1 MEASTVHTMR
11 YYRAKEIAVFSK
23 IPGMEELLKANPET
37 FAALERKYPDAV
49 FALMVADNL
58 STGDMEQNAIHQR
71 AYLAILHGESI
82 AAVQYRY
89 KLDMERYVERHMWD
103 D

>member
-1 MEASTVHTMR
+1 MPTTHTMR
-11 YYRAKEIAVFSK
+11 YYQDQENKVFRA
-23 IPGMEELLKANPET
+23 IPGMDALLQNP
-37 FAALERKYPDAV
+37 ALEAKFPEAA
-49 FALMVADNL
+49 FALEMANSL
-58 STGDMEQNAIHQR
+58 STGDNEQNAIHQR